1 MIKTNDLIVTVGDV
15 VEKIAGATIQ
25 HGEFNDRIY
34 LMKMNDD
41 ISAKQVI
48 VSIEELALENNY
60 GKIFIK
66 TPQSRYLSFLEN
78 GYEIEATIPG
88 FYKGVEQAIFMV
100 KYIDQER
107 RELEKPALVQEVI
120 EVSQDKDTIRAQG
133 LPSNYMMRELTLEDT
148 EEMAAIYSEIFPTY
162 PFPIH
167 QSEYLK
173 TVMSDYVRSFGVYDP
188 EGKLVSVAACEIDKN
203 GLNVEMTDFATLP
216 DYRGQ
221 GLAHEIL
228 YFMEAQMKQNGIKT
242 AYTIARARSFGMN
255 ITFSKAGYEFAGMLK
270 NNTNISGSIQ
280 SMNVWYK
287 QLN

>member
-1 MIKTNDLIVTVGDV
+1 MMKTNDLIVTVSDV
-15 VEKIAGATIQ
+15 VEKIAGATVQ

-48 VSIEELALENNY
+48 ASIEELALENNY
-60 GKIFIK
+60 GKIFVK

-88 FYKGVEQAIFMV
+88 FYNGIEQAIFMV
-100 KYIDQER
+100 KYLDLER

-120 EVSQDKDTIRAQG
+120 EVSKDKETIHAQG
-133 LPSNYMMRELTLEDT
+133 LPAGYSLKELSLDDAY
-148 EEMAAIYSEIFPTY
+148 EMAQIYAQIFPTY
-162 PFPIH
+162 PFPIY
-167 QSEYLK
+167 EADYLK
-173 TVMSDYVRSFGVYDP
+173 SVMNDYVRSFGVFNP
-188 EGKLVSVAACEIDKN
+188 NKELVSLAACEIDRK
-203 GLNVEMTDFATLP
+203 GLNVEMTDFATMP

-228 YFMEAQMKQNGIKT
+228 YFMEAQMKKSGIKT

-287 QLN
+287 KLI